1 MWLGFGKDVALP
13 TGLVRVVKDE
23 PARRDLQPL
32 RAFIPKILVSEEG
45 WKTMRVHP
53 VSTLDVWTGRLQV
66 RSSSGWTKNKV
77 KNWKSEAEIFLLG
90 HRKVEK
96 SDVDQFLQLSGRQA
110 LFADKL
116 AKDQKVRPKVGWKE
130 KSSRNPLV
138 YHLEVL
144 KEAADSGSALAFR
157 VGGGNF
163 PGVRLHGGAMV
174 QVIWRASCSFEL
186 VCG

>member
-23 PARRDLQPL
+23 PARPDLQPL

-53 VSTLDVWTGRLQV
+53 VSMLDVWTGRLQV
-66 RSSSGWTKNKV
+66 RSSSGWTENKV
-77 KNWKSEAEIFLLG
+77 KNWTSEAEIFLFG
-90 HRKVEK
+90 YRKVEK

-138 YHLEVL
+138 INRR
-144 KEAADSGSALAFR
+144 KS
-157 VGGGNF
+157 
-163 PGVRLHGGAMV
+163 
-174 QVIWRASCSFEL
+174 
-186 VCG
+186 

>member
-23 PARRDLQPL
+23 PARPDLQPL
-32 RAFIPKILVSEEG
+32 RVFIPKILVSEEG

-53 VSTLDVWTGRLQV
+53 VSMLDVWTGRLQV
-66 RSSSGWTKNKV
+66 RSSSGWTENKV
-77 KNWKSEAEIFLLG
+77 KNWTSEAEIFLFG
-90 HRKVEK
+90 YRKVEK
-96 SDVDQFLQLSGRQA
+96 SDLDQFLQLSGRQA

-138 YHLEVL
+138 INR
-144 KEAADSGSALAFR
+144 KS
-157 VGGGNF
+157 
-163 PGVRLHGGAMV
+163 
-174 QVIWRASCSFEL
+174 
-186 VCG
+186 